1 MAKSENGIQIMKDL
15 LSLYKVYK
23 SYNRNERSAVN
34 KVSFNCSSGQVTAI
48 IGSSGSGKTT
58 LLRII
63 AGLEIPDSG
72 QVILDGKTINS
83 DSNFIPPEERDCT
96 LVFQDYALF
105 PNMTVLENVSFGKSA
120 KKNQNKIQKL
130 LELVKIKDL
139 KNRYPHEISGGQQQR
154 VALARA
160 LAIKPSLLLLDEPLS
175 HLDQELRDSVRTE
188 LSTLL
193 KETGTTSIFV
203 SHDTEDALAMA
214 DKIVVLNNGKV
225 DQIGSPM
232 EIYSFPLNRYVALLF
247 GKTNFIPR
255 SLIPDSSHYFLDSET
270 NSEVVSVRPHQLRR
284 INENSNINSQSFFG
298 KIISLHP
305 KGDHQEIKLKVK
317 ELILTL
323 NLPITYN
330 ANIGDDLS
338 VNFQEDFP

>member
-1 MAKSENGIQIMKDL
+1 MTRHETSPL
-15 LSLYKVYK
+15 LLDFCLRQRDFVLKVCIE
-23 SYNRNERSAVN
+23 SDARTIAL
-34 KVSFNCSSGQVTAI
+34 FGPSGA
-48 IGSSGSGKTT
+48 GKTT
-58 LLRII
+58 TLEAI
-63 AGLEIPDSG
+63 AGLRSPDIGSIRVG
-72 QVILDGKTINS
+72 NKVLFDHQQKINL
-83 DSNFIPPEERDCT
+83 PAHERC
-96 LVFQDYALF
+96 VGYVPQDLALF
-105 PNMTVLENVSFGKSA
+105 PHLDVLHNVLYGAPKHGDVDA
-120 KKNQNKIQKL
+120 RVIEILEIGNL
-130 LELVKIKDL
+130 LQRSIKDL
-139 KNRYPHEISGGQQQR
+139 SGGEQQR

-255 SLIPDSSHYFLDSET
+255 SLIPDSRHYFLDSET
-270 NSEVVSVRPHQLRR
+270 NSEVVSVRPHQLRI
-284 INENSNINSQSFFG
+284 INENFNINSPSFFG